1 MQHRK
6 QVRRGQ
12 ITDPD
17 MQHVAAADGSSGQHF
32 RVEACEGVQ
41 RMAKV
46 GVPLQKT
53 VQADIC
59 KHKTEQ
65 DDIHEHKN
73 IHKIYYTLVKR

>member
-12 ITDPD
+12 TTDHD

-32 RVEACEGVQ
+32 QVEACEGVQ

-46 GVPLQKT
+46 GVPLQKIA
-53 VQADIC
+53 QADIC
-59 KHKTEQ
+59 THT
-65 DDIHEHKN
+65 HN
-73 IHKIYYTLVKR
+73 STR